1 MEAAAAAADLE
12 VEAAAEVV
20 DLEAAAAAVVAAAE
34 DGGRTS
40 RHPHPTSLHRSL
52 LAIPL
57 LWHKIVF
64 SIASI
69 FFTIIRYFK
78 KPQLLS
84 TLSILSSVVHHFPI
98 IYTRLSASAL

>member
-1 MEAAAAAADLE
+1 MDAEAAAAAADLE

-20 DLEAAAAAVVAAAE
+20 DLEAVVVAAAAAAE

-57 LWHKIVF
+57 LWHKKYSPSSQFF
-64 SIASI
+64 SPSSDISRNRH
-69 FFTIIRYFK
+69 FCQRFPYCQVLFTI
-78 KPQLLS
+78 
-84 TLSILSSVVHHFPI
+84 FP
-98 IYTRLSASAL
+98 

>member
-20 DLEAAAAAVVAAAE
+20 DLEAVVVAAAAAAE

-57 LWHKIVF
+57 LWHQKYSPSPPFF
-64 SIASI
+64 SPSSDISRNRH
-69 FFTIIRYFK
+69 FCQRFPYCQVLFTI
-78 KPQLLS
+78 
-84 TLSILSSVVHHFPI
+84 FP
-98 IYTRLSASAL
+98 

>member
-1 MEAAAAAADLE
+1 MDAEAAAAAADLE

-20 DLEAAAAAVVAAAE
+20 DLEAVVVAAAAAAE

-57 LWHKIVF
+57 LWHQKYSPSPPFF
-64 SIASI
+64 SPSSDISRNRH
-69 FFTIIRYFK
+69 FCQRFPYCQVLFTI
-78 KPQLLS
+78 
-84 TLSILSSVVHHFPI
+84 FP
-98 IYTRLSASAL
+98 